1 MILRQYR
8 DTRIPSTVRRVS
20 SFPLTLQVPPTCNRD
35 SSIHLPRPRPSH
47 SPRDPGRLPRA
58 RTTCLSIF
66 SVALLR
72 VIKVSPFSFSFLSPF
87 PFSTYSFPFF
97 HCLSSLSPSISLLF
111 SLLLSLTVFL
121 LNDGPFTAVSDDVAG
136 ARRFPRENWDSLDFA
151 LTSLHFEFSLSL
163 SFSIIGFS
171 CHRYRLR

>member
-8 DTRIPSTVRRVS
+8 DTRIPSIVRRVS
-20 SFPLTLQVPPTCNRD
+20 SFPLTLQVPPTCNRV

-47 SPRDPGRLPRA
+47 SPRDPGRLPQA

-87 PFSTYSFPFF
+87 PFSSYSFPFSIASRR
-97 HCLSSLSPSISLLF
+97 CLHPSGSLLF

-136 ARRFPRENWDSLDFA
+136 ARRFPREN
-151 LTSLHFEFSLSL
+151 
-163 SFSIIGFS
+163 
-171 CHRYRLR
+171 